1 MPSRVIRRSVAGL
14 TSNRTSAG
22 KARCFNALASFVN
35 GVKWA
40 CIGSLFISLTCGFCH
55 GSLSASNEIRLYNE
69 TESAPILAKQLNAR
83 SVEIRGE
90 AIKTLGKL
98 KYKEVEPKLI
108 EMYNVQPE
116 EVKRQIISAIADLK
130 TDKALGFLY
139 NAYDEADNWGTKR
152 VILKALYEY
161 SAMGRKTF
169 DQLERKA
176 DSHTAILF
184 AHTKHPLINQLN

>member
-1 MPSRVIRRSVAGL
+1 MPVL
-14 TSNRTSAG
+14 
-22 KARCFNALASFVN
+22 
-35 GVKWA
+35 W
-40 CIGSLFISLTCGFCH
+40 
-55 GSLSASNEIRLYNE
+55 
-69 TESAPILAKQLNAR
+69 
-83 SVEIRGE
+83 
-90 AIKTLGKL
+90 

-184 AHTKHPLINQLN
+184 AHTKHPLINQLI